1 MTKIEFEKVYDL
13 TMLTYTNMVMHPAST
28 KIGERVRLTLINKPR
43 HLPQRPK
50 QAIDWPVSFHI
61 EMPSHTGTH
70 VDAPLHVKKNGKSI
84 DELPIEKFM
93 GEGVVLDM
101 RHKGPSE
108 AITPEDIENSNPKIQ
123 ESDIVILNTGW
134 HEKWGNTAEYLD
146 EHPGLNED
154 SAYYLV
160 EGKKV
165 KMIGTD
171 TICPE
176 PSSEE
181 SHWQHPLHRVCLIEH
196 EIPLLEIL
204 GGEINKVTGK
214 RCYIIALPI
223 KMTTDAAPTR
233 VLAFL

>member
-1 MTKIEFEKVYDL
+1 MPEIRFKKVYDL
-13 TMLTYTNMVMHPAST
+13 SILTYTNMVMHPAST
-28 KIGERVRLTLINKPR
+28 KIGERVRLTPINKGR
-43 HLPQRPK
+43 HLPQRPR
-50 QAIDWPVSFHI
+50 QEIDWPVSFHI
-61 EMPSHTGTH
+61 EMPSHAGTH
-70 VDAPLHVKKNGKSI
+70 VDSPLHVKKNGKSI
-84 DELPIEKFM
+84 DELPIEAFM

-101 RHKGPSE
+101 RQKRPSE
-108 AITPEDIENSNPKIQ
+108 AITPEDIENSRPEIQ
-123 ESDIVILNTGW
+123 EGDIVILNTGW
-134 HEKWGNTAEYLD
+134 HEKWGDTAEYLN

-160 EGKKV
+160 EKKRV

-181 SHWQHPLHRVCLIEH
+181 SHWQHPLHRVCLIEN
-196 EIPLLEIL
+196 EVPLLEIL
-204 GGEINKVTGK
+204 GGEINEVTGK
-214 RCYIIALPI
+214 RCFIIAVPI